1 MSNRQLV
8 GYPGRPRGGLTVVPS
23 RHLQQVP
30 TSTTRGRRL
39 YKSAPPRTHP
49 SCPPLLGP
57 MPSGAYVVPTLG
69 SSPKWSPLDNHKCTS
84 VIYRPVSLFVLGGL
98 MVPPPLCS
106 KARRSLRSRPN
117 QVSRQDPAGQQS
129 WTCVCPTHPSSRG
142 TPSSYRTH
150 PSCPTAPFG
159 ANMARP
165 LASPLVLL
173 ADNLQNGW
181 LAISIFNLCKRGC
194 GEGLFFM

>member
-8 GYPGRPRGGLTVVPS
+8 GYPGRPRGGLTFVPS

-30 TSTTRGRRL
+30 TIPRSNGFH
-39 YKSAPPRTHP
+39 KSAPPRTHP

-84 VIYRPVSLFVLGGL
+84 VIYRPVSLFVLGGHDVVT
-98 MVPPPLCS
+98 VPPPLCS
-106 KARRSLRSRPN
+106 KAIRSLRSRPN

-129 WTCVCPTHPSSRG
+129 WTCVCPTRASSRHA
-142 TPSSYRTH
+142 PSSYRTH
-150 PSCPTAPFG
+150 PSCPTA
-159 ANMARP
+159 N
-165 LASPLVLL
+165 
-173 ADNLQNGW
+173 
-181 LAISIFNLCKRGC
+181 
-194 GEGLFFM
+194 